1 MHLAYPGPYI
11 LARISKLLEKWVEL
25 VDFNVGR
32 LYLFALRL
40 TRLQP
45 TFIPLN
51 LQTQTLGVRI
61 RDQANDGNWV
71 VWRVCRRQ

>member
-1 MHLAYPGPYI
+1 MHLVCLRPHS

-45 TFIPLN
+45 KFIPLN
-51 LQTQTLGVRI
+51 VQTRSHFVQSL
-61 RDQANDGNWV
+61 DEANGCNWV
-71 VWRVCRRQ
+71 VW